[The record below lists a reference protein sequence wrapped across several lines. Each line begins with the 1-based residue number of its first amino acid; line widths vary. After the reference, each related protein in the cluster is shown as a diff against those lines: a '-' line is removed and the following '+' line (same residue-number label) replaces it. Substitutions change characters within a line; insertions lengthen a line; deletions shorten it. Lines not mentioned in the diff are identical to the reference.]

1 MKKRTRLCLI
11 GAMLACFGGL
21 VACND
26 GETSAPKKNTSVQ
39 FIGVQELHL
48 KVGETTA
55 DTLLKG
61 VTVKL
66 PNGTTAKPNLIAED
80 IDYTKAGDYAIT
92 YEYNG
97 QKVNSVVFLYA
108 MPQVYLN
115 GTVVTEET
123 VAFTYRQANES
134 YNFIKGVTIKDSFG
148 NELAMQTT
156 DDSEK
161 YDGVL
166 GDYTVTYT
174 ATDKAGNALSQT
186 VTYQVTSSK
195 MPEVTPFNYEIGGT
209 TETPLNAYGE
219 KAGWLYNDGLL
230 VSSEYYTLKENSF
243 KFEQKYLL
251 SLGVGEHEFTFKT
264 AEGFTEFSLTV
275 TDTGKPI
282 FEIPEVKTEY
292 AYGELRLEYPVQLWS
307 AHEDYTYEYELSG
320 TNGYMLAEPKEEK
333 KTVNSE
339 QVTVKSVLLV
349 TPYGDDLNAG
359 NYTISVTATSANGE
373 KTTTMQYDFTVTDK
387 VTPTLTSGEKSSF
400 TKTTFESEEV
410 YLWEKEEGSA
420 AWNGRLS
427 FSIPASRY
435 IAMTFDFF
443 VAEST
448 QQGTDDNKA
457 NIRMRGA
464 TSSYAYNYSE
474 IDHTE
479 GVMDKQTK
487 AYVAIDDIVVGKW
500 YTAMFKLDKC
510 VKADGGYLYM
520 QAQGTDDKVGAKVYM
535 KNITFHDKGNIDIK
549 ASGKSKFTPALLNE
563 SVYGESVVYKY
574 TNSGSGMWDGRF
586 ETPYTKTDRMQ
597 IEYDMYI
604 ESSSKAD
611 GTKANVNLQVVT
623 SSCPNMIDANF
634 GVVDRATGAYVKT
647 ADMELGKWYTVTA
660 TTCLSNFNTVIYWYF
675 DGGIEMTAYFTAF
688 RYIDKITYN
697 GPKITP
703 STANTRGA
711 FKTTSVPKSISEN
724 RVWEYN
730 KISSMSAYDARL
742 QFKHDGVKQTL
753 TFDLYIAESSKASG
767 TQANV
772 GVTGCDGTYYN
783 KFSKI
788 VEKGKTTAVAQADLQ
803 VGKWYTVTYNLAG
816 LAKDKTC
823 YIYFDTYKKDAE
835 AGLAVKAYF
844 TEFQYA

>member
-26 GETSAPKKNTSVQ
+26 GETSESKKNTGVQ

-66 PNGTTAKPNLIAED
+66 PNGTTVKPNLIAED
-80 IDYTKAGDYAIT
+80 IDYTKAGDYAIS
-92 YEYNG
+92 YEYDG

-134 YNFIKGVTIKDSFG
+134 YNFIKGVAIKDSFG

-186 VTYQVTSSK
+186 ITYQVTSSK
-195 MPEVTPFNYEIGGT
+195 MPEVTSFNYEVGGT

-219 KAGWLYNDGLL
+219 KTGWLYSDGLL
-230 VSSEYYTLKENSF
+230 VSSEYFTLKENSL

-251 SLGVGEHEFTFKT
+251 SLGVGEHEFSFKT

-292 AYGELRLEYPVQLWS
+292 AYGELRLEYPVKLWS

-320 TNGYMLAEPKEEK
+320 TNGYMLAE
-333 KTVNSE
+333 E
-339 QVTVKSVLLV
+339 QEQTQTRNANILLV

-359 NYTISVTATSANGE
+359 DYTISVTATSANGE

-387 VTPTLTSGEKSSF
+387 VTPTLTGGEKSSF
-400 TKTTFESEEV
+400 TKTTFESEEA
-410 YLWEKEEGSA
+410 YLWDKQDGSEVWA
-420 AWNGRLS
+420 GRLA
-427 FSIPASRY
+427 FSVPASRY
-435 IAMTFDFF
+435 MAMTFDFF
-443 VAEST
+443 VAESS
-448 QQGTDDNKA
+448 QKGTDDNKA
-457 NIRMRGA
+457 NILLRGV
-464 TSSYAYNYSE
+464 TSTLGYNYRE

-487 AYVAIDDIVVGKW
+487 AYVAIDDIEVGKW
-500 YTAMFKLDKC
+500 YTAIFKLDKC
-510 VKADGGYLYM
+510 VSNQSGYLYM
-520 QAQGTDDKVGAKVYM
+520 GYNEEHLIGGKVYM

-549 ASGKSKFTPALLNE
+549 ANGNSSFTPALLDE

-574 TNSGSGMWDGRF
+574 INSGSSTWNGRV
-586 ETPYTKTDRMQ
+586 EASYTKTERMQ
-597 IEYDMYI
+597 IEYDIYI

-611 GTKANVNLQVVT
+611 GTKANANMQLVT
-623 SSCPNMIDANF
+623 ASCNNMIHKNF
-634 GVVDRATGAYVKT
+634 GVVDRATGEYVNT

-660 TTCLSNFNTVIYWYF
+660 TTYLSNFDTTLYWYF
-675 DGGIEMTAYFTAF
+675 ADVIEMTAYFTAIRF
-688 RYIDKITYN
+688 VNKLSDNEVQIMPEISPANANKTTKVAYK
-697 GPKITP
+697 
-703 STANTRGA
+703 TANARTLATLGVENAIEYYKPASVSAWDGRLY
-711 FKTTSVPKSISEN
+711 FKTN
-724 RVWEYN
+724 
-730 KISSMSAYDARL
+730 
-742 QFKHDGVKQTL
+742 GVNQTI
-753 TFDLYIAESSKASG
+753 TFDLYIAESSLADGGK
-767 TQANV
+767 ANV
-772 GVTGCDGTYYN
+772 STAGCDGTYYD

-788 VEKGKTTAVAQADLQ
+788 VEKGKTTAIAQADLQ
-803 VGKWYTVTYNLAG
+803 VGKWYTITYNLAG

-823 YIYFDTYKKDAE
+823 YIYFDTSNK
-835 AGLAVKAYF
+835 GLAVKAYF